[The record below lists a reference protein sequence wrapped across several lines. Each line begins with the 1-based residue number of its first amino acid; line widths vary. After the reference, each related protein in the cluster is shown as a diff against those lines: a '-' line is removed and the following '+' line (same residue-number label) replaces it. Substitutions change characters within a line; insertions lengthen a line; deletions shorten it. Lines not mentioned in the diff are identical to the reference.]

1 MNHGC
6 KLILI
11 RKGQLP
17 ILISILCA
25 LVVFSVHYVTRKNY
39 EFIIYVGVIFVFLVI
54 LIVTNE
60 KIYIPNAVLWA
71 LVLWAVMHMAGG
83 SVHINGTLLYKMMII
98 SLSERYPIFRFDQLV
113 HIVGF
118 GVATIALFYLLKPLL
133 RPDVKGWTA
142 LSIILVAA
150 GLGVGTFNE
159 IVEFIVSSSVPESNV
174 GGYLNTCLDSVS
186 DLIGAILAM
195 VVIRL
200 TNRTLFVAR

>member
-1 MNHGC
+1 MR
-6 KLILI
+6 L

-25 LVVFSVHYVTRKNY
+25 LAVFSVHFVTRKNY

-60 KIYIPNAVLWA
+60 KVYIPNSVLWA

-98 SLSERYPIFRFDQLV
+98 SLSERYPVFRYDQLV
-113 HIVGF
+113 HIIGF

-142 LSIILVAA
+142 LSVILVAA

-159 IVEFIVSSSVPESNV
+159 IVEFLVSSSVPESNV
-174 GGYLNTCLDSVS
+174 GGYINTCLDSVS
-186 DLIGAILAM
+186 DLIGATLAT

-200 TNRTLFVAR
+200 TNRTLFTAQ

>member
-1 MNHGC
+1 MR
-6 KLILI
+6 L

-25 LVVFSVHYVTRKNY
+25 LVVFSAHFVTRKNY
-39 EFIIYVGVIFVFLVI
+39 EFIIYVGVIIVFLVI

-60 KIYIPNAVLWA
+60 KVYIPNSVLWG
-71 LVLWAVMHMAGG
+71 LVIWAVMHMAGG

-98 SLSERYPIFRFDQLV
+98 SLSERYPVFRFDQLV

-118 GVATIALFYLLKPLL
+118 GVATIAVFYLLKPLL
-133 RPDVKGWTA
+133 RPDVRGWIR
-142 LSIILVAA
+142 LSVVLVAA
-150 GLGVGTFNE
+150 GLGVGAFNE

-186 DLIGAILAM
+186 DLIGAVLAT

-200 TNRTLFVAR
+200 TNRSLFAAQ